1 MIHPSARAE
10 PPARV
15 FARAGA
21 GVPARGSPVGTKIEC
36 ASTMGK
42 RSKTRET
49 KPAPATNR
57 RRGLAVLGVAGAA
70 VALAWAL
77 WRPTS
82 GPAAA
87 SVPVPAPQAS
97 STPAVPQDFGVLL
110 GEWTRPDGGYVLSVS
125 QVAPD
130 GKATVGYYNPRPIRV
145 SRAEARRE
153 GGLVGLFVELND
165 VNYPGSTYTLRYDP
179 ASGQLKGIYFQA
191 VERVQYEVVFVR
203 RR

>member
-1 MIHPSARAE
+1 MA
-10 PPARV
+10 
-15 FARAGA
+15 
-21 GVPARGSPVGTKIEC
+21 C
-36 ASTMGK
+36 
-42 RSKTRET
+42 
-49 KPAPATNR
+49 
-57 RRGLAVLGVAGAA
+57 LA
-70 VALAWAL
+70 VALAWTT

-82 GPAAA
+82 RPAAA
-87 SVPVPAPQAS
+87 SPPARAPQAGPTS
-97 STPAVPQDFGVLL
+97 AAPQDFGVLL

-153 GGLVGLFVELND
+153 GDLVGLFVELND
-165 VNYPGSTYTLRYDP
+165 VNYPGSTYTLGYDP